1 MNEEG
6 GNMKIK
12 TFRDLKIWVKGMKIV
27 KQTYKLV
34 SAFPKYEEYALSS
47 QMRRAAVS
55 IPSNIAEGFGR
66 KSKKEFHQFLH
77 ITLGSLFALETQ
89 AEIAFEQK
97 YIKENEF
104 EDYYEL
110 LREMERM
117 LCSFIE
123 SNQNLFQ

>member
-1 MNEEG
+1 
-6 GNMKIK
+6 MKIK

-34 SAFPKYEEYALSS
+34 SKFPKYEEYALSS

-77 ITLGSLFALETQ
+77 ITLSSLFELETQ
-89 AEIAFEQK
+89 TEIANDQK
-97 YIKENEF
+97 YLEETHF
-104 EDYYEL
+104 TDFYDL

-117 LCSFIE
+117 LCSFMA